1 MYLIGTDEAGYGPN
15 LGPLVVSTTVWQIPD
30 EHREGDLYRVLKGA
44 VKAGPCEK
52 KGRCVPIAD
61 SKKLYSSGDSWEQLE
76 LGLLSAM
83 ATCGQRADTW
93 RSVWSSLS
101 PAAVERL
108 DAEPWNEAFDMPTP
122 HAADVLR
129 IEKFVEKLMKASH
142 KTGIR
147 LESIASRPV
156 FPREF
161 NALVDE
167 LDNKSTALSH
177 VTLELVR
184 DALERTS
191 PDQHVVVHC
200 DKHGGRNC
208 YAGLLQHFFPGHF
221 IEVHSEGR
229 AKSVYRFGP
238 PERRVEFRFVAKG
251 DNFLPAALA
260 SMACKYLRELAMHA
274 FNLFWQRHVPGVKA
288 TAGYPDDARRFKCDI
303 AAAQEKLGITDE
315 VLWRK
320 R

>member
-1 MYLIGTDEAGYGPN
+1 
-15 LGPLVVSTTVWQIPD
+15 
-30 EHREGDLYRVLKGA
+30 
-44 VKAGPCEK
+44 
-52 KGRCVPIAD
+52 
-61 SKKLYSSGDSWEQLE
+61 
-76 LGLLSAM
+76 
-83 ATCGQRADTW
+83 
-93 RSVWSSLS
+93 
-101 PAAVERL
+101 
-108 DAEPWNEAFDMPTP
+108 MPTP

-129 IEKFVEKLMKASH
+129 IEKFVEKLQKASE

-147 LESIASRPV
+147 LEAIASRPV

-167 LDNKSTALSH
+167 FDNKSSALSH
-177 VTLELVR
+177 VTLELIR
-184 DALERTS
+184 DALALTA
-191 PDQHVVVHC
+191 PDQPVVVHC

-208 YAGLLQHFFPGHF
+208 YAGLLQHFFPDEF
-221 IEVHSEGR
+221 VEVHAEGR

-238 PERRVEFRFVAKG
+238 RERRVEFRFVAKG

-274 FNLFWQRHVPGVKA
+274 FNRYWERHVPGVKP
-288 TAGYPDDARRFKCDI
+288 TAGYPDDAKRFKADI
-303 AAAQEKLGITDE
+303 AAAQTKLGIDDE